1 MKATPTSI
9 AISFGVSLYFWA
21 VLTASR
27 NAARFFSGEFSV
39 LSPHRH
45 AGLVLISAILA
56 SILYFALRYAL
67 ADRIERPRRSPPRLS
82 LPIQRPAPR
91 VIGAVATQPIVHR
104 TRLLPASSSAG
115 GIRAGTADRG
125 FIFPTAERPPAD
137 RFEQG
142 AYDAMLEMAL
152 KHVPPG
158 RWVDL
163 TPWSDGGTRSHF
175 ETMNRWHRDVEYYL
189 LIKGMKKP

>member
-1 MKATPTSI
+1 MKATPARI

-45 AGLVLISAILA
+45 AGLVLICAILA

-67 ADRIERPRRSPPRLS
+67 ADRIERPRRSVPRLS
-82 LPIQRPAPR
+82 LPTQKPAPR
-91 VIGAVATQPIVHR
+91 AIGAVAAPRQAYRAP
-104 TRLLPASSSAG
+104 LLPPSSLASKFRSGS
-115 GIRAGTADRG
+115 DRG
-125 FIFPTAERPPAD
+125 FVFPSAEGAPSLQAERKS
-137 RFEQG
+137 
-142 AYDAMLEMAL
+142 YDYVLGLAL
-152 KHVPPG
+152 KFVPPG

-163 TPWSDGGTRSHF
+163 TRWSDGGTRSHL
-175 ETMNRWHRDVEYYL
+175 ETLSMWYYDAKHL
-189 LIKGMKKP
+189 MELSRSKNP